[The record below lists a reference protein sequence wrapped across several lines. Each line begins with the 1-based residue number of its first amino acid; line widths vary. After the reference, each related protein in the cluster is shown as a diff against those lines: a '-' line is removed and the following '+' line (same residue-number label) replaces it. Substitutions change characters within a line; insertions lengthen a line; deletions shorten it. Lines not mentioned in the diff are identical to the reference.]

1 MCSPGVLVP
10 PSSSTV
16 AQGRRG
22 GGERERRGVENYGS
36 KFLVPTT
43 TSPLGVRPV
52 HMEEEEEEE
61 EEERGEE
68 IRVAGND
75 GGPCAVGHLHHCT
88 GITWES
94 REGKKAQPGF
104 PFSSFS
110 KMKEDDQK
118 PIAPWLHLHVAG

>member
-16 AQGRRG
+16 AQGRR
-22 GGERERRGVENYGS
+22 RIENYGS

-61 EEERGEE
+61 MGEE